1 MLRRPP
7 YVAVS
12 AVLALLVLFMGALA
26 LYGAFSTVIRTE
38 QPLAIQVRPG
48 ETLSQLTH
56 RLAAQGILQR
66 PRLFTALGILRGDSA
81 NIKAGEYV
89 VDGSVSPF
97 ELLDSLVSGRARF
110 VSLTVPEGFSLAEIA
125 ARVEAREL
133 GQAERFLTLA
143 RDPDFIA
150 SLALPITPTPPTLE
164 GFLYPETYYFHRGV
178 GAGALITAMVEE
190 FRRRAADDL
199 RERAARVGM
208 TPYQALVLASM
219 VEKETGVGEERPL
232 ISAVFHNRLRARMRL
247 ASDPTVIYGLAEF
260 DGNLRR
266 ADLLAETPYNTYKI
280 TGLPPTPIANPGLDS
295 IRAALE
301 PARVEYLYFVAKGDG
316 THEFSKDYRSHR
328 GAVYKYQIRPHRK
341 RSS

>member
-1 MLRRPP
+1 MLRQPP
-7 YVAVS
+7 YLAVA
-12 AVLALLVLFMGALA
+12 AILALLVLFMGALA
-26 LYGAFSTVIRTE
+26 AYGHFSAVIHTDA
-38 QPLAIQVRPG
+38 PLAIQVRPG
-48 ETLSQLTH
+48 ETLSQVTH

-89 VDGSVSPF
+89 VDGAVSPF
-97 ELLDSLVSGRARF
+97 ELLDSFVSGRARF

-133 GQAERFLTLA
+133 GSAERLLA
-143 RDPDFIA
+143 LAADPDFIA
-150 SLALPITPTPPTLE
+150 SLNLPLQPAPPTLE

-178 GAGALITAMVEE
+178 GAETLITAMVEE
-190 FRRRAADDL
+190 FRKRVAEELNRRAS
-199 RERAARVGM
+199 EVGM
-208 TPYQALVLASM
+208 TPYQVLILASM

-247 ASDPTVIYGLAEF
+247 ASDPTVIYGIADF

-266 ADLLAETPYNTYKI
+266 ADLRAETPYNTYKI
-280 TGLPPTPIANPGLDS
+280 HGLPPTPIASPGLDS
-295 IRAALE
+295 IRAALA
-301 PARVEYLYFVAKGDG
+301 PAPVEYLYFVSKGDG
-316 THEFSKDYRSHR
+316 THVFSKDYRSHR
-328 GAVYKYQIRPHRK
+328 RAVYKYQIRPHRK